1 MSMDHRKLLVAGAY
15 GTGNLGDEAILVGLL
30 RLFVEGKKYDR
41 NQVVVFS
48 RDPEETS
55 SFHRVFARRRNI
67 LDLLKTDDIVIG
79 GGELFQDV
87 GYMAVKYSVLGLI
100 SKILGKRVRFYA
112 VGVSSNRSRV
122 AKLLMT
128 MSLSVADE
136 ISVRDSASRKRL
148 RNLGIR
154 KPIMIV
160 PDPAYYV
167 EPVSPEEATRLLRR
181 EGIEVNEKNISVAIV
196 SQYVRDPQQ
205 NRRIQLFL
213 LNFLRKSL
221 KEYRNVQFVFFPFN
235 SHKDVSSDKD
245 IIYGKWLESVL
256 KSDRYKTIHS
266 AYTPQQV
273 MGMLR
278 LMDLVVSTRFHP
290 LLFAV
295 RTGVPAIGINLFE
308 KVDSFCR
315 KHGLL
320 LVGTDENEKIFQG
333 IDAVVSSGSRRGSVL
348 QE

>member
-1 MSMDHRKLLVAGAY
+1 M
-15 GTGNLGDEAILVGLL
+15 
-30 RLFVEGKKYDR
+30 
-41 NQVVVFS
+41 
-48 RDPEETS
+48 
-55 SFHRVFARRRNI
+55 
-67 LDLLKTDDIVIG
+67 KTDDIVIG

-100 SKILGKRVRFYA
+100 SKILGKRVKFYA

-128 MSLSVADE
+128 LSLSVADE

-154 KPIMIV
+154 KPIVVV
-160 PDPAYYV
+160 PDPACYV

-196 SQYVRDPQQ
+196 SQYVRDPQL

-213 LNFLRKSL
+213 LNFLRRSL
-221 KEYRNVQFVFFPFN
+221 KEYRDVQFVFFPFN
-235 SHKDVSSDKD
+235 SHKDVSPDKD
-245 IIYGKWLESVL
+245 IIYGEWLESVL
-256 KSDRYKTIHS
+256 KSDRYKIIHS
-266 AYTPQQV
+266 VYAPQQV

-295 RTGVPAIGINLFE
+295 RTGVPAIGISLFE